1 MSIYLFTMWLN
12 QKQTVWFTGDLVDVK
27 RLRAVERALEKTSR
41 HVKSYRCLERVQL
54 LDRPP
59 HAHTYLHT
67 HTTGWDQQL
76 KAFQQAPPSPL
87 SQAELSCSRVT
98 LSWLRPH
105 HKTPSPS
112 CTPVLLVCNG
122 AWWQMRSFD
131 TQTEIQEQANK
142 KKNKTLS
149 AFLFLCLCTDAIL
162 WRRSRDLSA
171 CTRARPSHWC
181 LTQYF
186 FPLSRLHNIVS
197 VLSVMRSQLLSLWC

>member
-27 RLRAVERALEKTSR
+27 KLRAVERALGRTSR

-59 HAHTYLHT
+59 HAHTYIHT

-98 LSWLRPH
+98 LSWLCPH

-131 TQTEIQEQANK
+131 TQTKIQEQANK
-142 KKNKTLS
+142 KKKNKKHWVHSFFSASVLTLS
-149 AFLFLCLCTDAIL
+149 CGAVHAIWARALGHARRTGVWPDISFLSPGCTI
-162 WRRSRDLSA
+162 
-171 CTRARPSHWC
+171 
-181 LTQYF
+181 
-186 FPLSRLHNIVS
+186 
-197 VLSVMRSQLLSLWC
+197 

>member
-1 MSIYLFTMWLN
+1 MVHW
-12 QKQTVWFTGDLVDVK
+12 W
-27 RLRAVERALEKTSR
+27 AVERALGRTSR

-59 HAHTYLHT
+59 HAHTYIHT

-98 LSWLRPH
+98 LSWLCPH

-142 KKNKTLS
+142 KKKTRNTECIPFSLPLYWLYLVAPFTRFERVHSGTPVALVSDPIFLS
-149 AFLFLCLCTDAIL
+149 SLQAAQYSVSALCNAIPAPLFVVLMYLEPPTLGAAIIFYQ
-162 WRRSRDLSA
+162 
-171 CTRARPSHWC
+171 PVK
-181 LTQYF
+181 
-186 FPLSRLHNIVS
+186 VS
-197 VLSVMRSQLLSLWC
+197 